1 MIEEKDLILQSQQG
15 DKEAFCALMEAHQSR
30 IYALCYKYMQNTHD
44 ASDAAQEAILKIYLN
59 ISRFRFASAFST
71 WAYRIAVNA
80 CVDMLRKRKVTV
92 PLEDFGAA
100 SSQGNPDADV
110 LYAEFKAGLAKAVAG
125 LPPKDK
131 SMIVLREME
140 QKSYEEI
147 AEILGVPVGTV
158 KSRLARAREKLK
170 KTLQLH
176 HLL

>member
-1 MIEEKDLILQSQQG
+1 MILQSQKGNQ
-15 DKEAFCALMEAHQSR
+15 EAFCALMEAHQGR
-30 IYALCYKYMQNTHD
+30 IYALCFKYMQNTHD

-71 WAYRIAVNA
+71 WAYRIAANA
-80 CVDMLRKRKVTV
+80 CVDMLRKRRETV

-100 SSQGNPDADV
+100 SSLGNPDTDV
-110 LYAEFKAGLAKAVAG
+110 LYAEFKAGLAKAVAS

-131 SMIVLREME
+131 SVIILRDME
-140 QKSYEEI
+140 HKSYEDI

-158 KSRLARAREKLK
+158 KSRLARTRQKLK
-170 KTLQLH
+170 KMLQLN